1 MILGNLKKRLKLH
14 RDRKIKRDLKKNRF
28 QDSFPVIDA
37 LQNVGDTKFSLGERS
52 NELNPAIVYVAEGQF
67 VDKKVPQCSALK
79 VDVLHLSNTVIIAR
93 TDGFVLNGKCFH
105 PDMLKQSPD
114 RHQAKNQSVKLDSVD
129 GGNVIRL
136 PKSFPKPRV
145 IKGAT
150 VSLVKEH
157 SFNYYHFVFECL
169 PKLLLILQQN
179 LFERKGTESVGRT
192 TTILIDEDVPQQCV
206 EYLDLVVDVPYS
218 VVRVATDEIIC
229 CEHLIYCSPFFD
241 ALDNIRVDQFDV
253 RDFYV
258 DRFAVEIVKKA
269 FQSKTSKLCEPKKRI
284 YLNRRT
290 TQVRKIINAAE
301 VEGVLQRY
309 GYESVFADEYSL
321 SEQIALFQGA
331 RVVVGASG
339 AAFANMI
346 HMQPDTSAI
355 MFTPDLPFT
364 NYHLFQQQA
373 DVSGVKLVHL
383 HTDNPNHHKTLHDDV
398 YLNVRLLACLLK
410 ELHRGDAV

>member
-1 MILGNLKKRLKLH
+1 MIFGGFKERRKAR
-14 RDRKIKRDLKKNRF
+14 RDRAIRRDLKKGRF
-28 QDSFPVIDA
+28 QESFPVTGTLQEFGKARFYLGPRENSLSPA
-37 LQNVGDTKFSLGERS
+37 LVYSGDS
-52 NELNPAIVYVAEGQF
+52 QF
-67 VDKKVPQCSALK
+67 IEKMVPQCAALS
-79 VDVLHLSNTVIIAR
+79 VDILHLNKANIIAR
-93 TDGFVLNGKCFH
+93 TDGFVLNGKCYH
-105 PDMLKQSPD
+105 PDLLKLSPD
-114 RHQAKNQSVKLDSVD
+114 RHQPKNQSLKLDRVK
-129 GGNVIRL
+129 GQAVVRL
-136 PKSFPKPRV
+136 PKSFSRSRSV
-145 IKGAT
+145 KGVA

-157 SFNYYHFVFECL
+157 SFNYYHFLFECL
-169 PKLLLILQQN
+169 PKLLLTLEKGLIGVEN
-179 LFERKGTESVGRT
+179 LVSTSGAI
-192 TTILIDEDVPQQCV
+192 TILIDEDVPQQCV

-218 VVRVATDEIIC
+218 VVRVATNEVFS
-229 CEHLIYCSPFFD
+229 CEHLIYCSPFFN
-241 ALDNIRVDQFDV
+241 ALDNVRVDQFYV
-253 RDFYV
+253 KDFYV

-269 FQSKTSKLCEPKKRI
+269 FQSKNSKLCRPKKLI

-301 VEGVLQRY
+301 VEGALQGY

-321 SEQIALFQGA
+321 SEQVALFQSA

-346 HMQPDTSAI
+346 HMQQGTSAI

-373 DVSGVKLVHL
+373 DVSGVKLVHV